1 MKYQNLGTSGIE
13 VSRVAFGAW
22 QIGGGTAWDCTDDS
36 ACDRIVSALPDM
48 GINFID
54 TAKVYGTGRSE
65 MLLGKAL
72 KGKRHDFILSS
83 KGGMNWR
90 DGFGEKF
97 CYNRDG
103 QTVYQNTSA
112 KALRLD
118 LEESLTRLDT
128 DYLDV
133 YFTHRQPITVP
144 IEETMGA
151 LLRFKEE
158 GKIRAIGISN
168 ATIPQLEEYLKYGK
182 VDVVQEKFS
191 LFDRGT
197 VREYIEFCKA
207 HDVTFQAY
215 SVLERGILT
224 GKFSRETEVHEGQGA
239 YSMLWYARDRR
250 EAVMGLIDK
259 IQVIADECETAIPVV
274 AMAYALCT
282 GEHINAI
289 CGGRRPEHIAQSAFG
304 ADLMLTQDQI
314 QRIDSAVDA
323 LHEEFGCSTH
333 KF

>member
-1 MKYQNLGTSGIE
+1 MKFQQLGTSGIE

-22 QIGGGTAWDCTDDS
+22 QIGGGTAWDCTDDA

-97 CYNRDG
+97 CYSRDG
-103 QTVYQNTSA
+103 QNVYQNA
-112 KALRLD
+112 DPKALRLD
-118 LEESLTRLDT
+118 LEESLTRIGT

-144 IEETMGA
+144 IAETMGA
-151 LLRFKEE
+151 LMKFKEE

-191 LFDRGT
+191 LFDRGG
-197 VREYIEFCKA
+197 VREYIDFCKA

-224 GKFSRETEVHEGQGA
+224 GKFTRDTVVHEGEGA
-239 YSMLWYARDRR
+239 YNMLWYAPERR
-250 EAVMGLIDK
+250 EAVMGLLDTLQALAK
-259 IQVIADECETAIPVV
+259 ECGVTIPVL
-274 AMAYALCT
+274 AMAYALT
-282 GEHINAI
+282 WSDHINAI
-289 CGGRRPEHIAQSAFG
+289 CGGRKPEHIAQTSAG
-304 ADLMLTQDQI
+304 ADLILPAEIMNQI
-314 QRIDSAVDA
+314 NEAVDA
-323 LHEEFGCSTH
+323 LHKEFTCSTH